1 MMCRKREGNNLSIL
15 TSWSSIW
22 NSSTSGSKYTE
33 KSNSE
38 DCTKDGLFLEKY
50 KEAYRMAAY
59 EATKNKILNFCWKIG
74 FVFLLAIY
82 SAALF
87 GAGIWLIISKTDL
100 RGVLIPAILM
110 ALGGLG
116 ILYTLLKL
124 LDVSR
129 FQETWARH
137 RWMKEL
143 LDLEMIRFVE
153 KIPPYSAA
161 ISEDE
166 RKMEFRKRVLE
177 IQQENIEKFASN
189 LENKEQRL
197 GDGLSFPD
205 LGIFKE
211 KL

>member
-1 MMCRKREGNNLSIL
+1 MMCRRREENNLTIL
-15 TSWSSIW
+15 THWSSIW
-22 NSSTSGSKYTE
+22 NRNTGGADYPE
-33 KSNSE
+33 KANSVDSPE
-38 DCTKDGLFLEKY
+38 NDFFLEKY
-50 KEAYRMAAY
+50 KETYHIVELKAK
-59 EATKNKILNFCWKIG
+59 ENKEHNFMWKRR
-74 FVFLLAIY
+74 FVISLTVY
-82 SAALF
+82 SVLLF
-87 GAGIWLIISKTDL
+87 GAGIFVFLSKTDL
-100 RGVLIPAILM
+100 NSVLFPMILS

-116 ILYTLLKL
+116 ILLAALKW

-129 FQETWARH
+129 FQETWARYS
-137 RWMKEL
+137 WMKTL

-153 KIPPYSAA
+153 KIPPYSAS

-166 RKMEFRKRVLE
+166 RKMEFRKRVLQ

-205 LGIFKE
+205 LSIFKE

>member
-1 MMCRKREGNNLSIL
+1 MWKRRFVISL
-15 TSWSSIW
+15 T
-22 NSSTSGSKYTE
+22 
-33 KSNSE
+33 
-38 DCTKDGLFLEKY
+38 
-50 KEAYRMAAY
+50 
-59 EATKNKILNFCWKIG
+59 
-74 FVFLLAIY
+74 VY
-82 SAALF
+82 SVLLF
-87 GAGIWLIISKTDL
+87 GAGIFVFLSKTDL
-100 RGVLIPAILM
+100 NSVLFPMILS

-116 ILYTLLKL
+116 ILLAALKW

-129 FQETWARH
+129 FQETWARYS
-137 RWMKEL
+137 WMKTL

-153 KIPPYSAA
+153 KIPPYSAS

-166 RKMEFRKRVLE
+166 RKMEFRKRVLQ

-205 LGIFKE
+205 LSIFKE